1 MRNLSRPSAN
11 GRRVHALLSTAH
23 RRLVYVTAVL
33 ATCLLLDRTRAED
46 WWQFRGP
53 QSGHSSAVGLPLEW
67 DAFFNAPAWK
77 TLIPGKGWSSPVV
90 VDDRIWLTSAEQ
102 VALADDATG
111 GKLAEQ
117 PFGSYDLVTDA
128 HVKLFALEIDAQ
140 TGKLMRRI
148 DLFEQLDPKPIH
160 SMNSYASP
168 TPVTDGQRLYCHFGS
183 LGTACIEISTGQI
196 VWKRELAVDDITGP
210 AASPALWQQ
219 HLILACDGTD
229 EQYAIALNKLSGET
243 VWQAARPDIGVA
255 DATLRRA
262 FSTPLILDANE
273 QAQVISMSAQWLMSL
288 NPLDGSQRW
297 RARVGSGYSAVPTPV
312 PADGLVIVC
321 TGFPKPEM
329 VAVDCSGSGDV
340 SESAIV
346 WRHTRQVPS
355 ISSPIAVDGDLYFAS
370 SQGVISCVAA
380 ATGKLHWQQRV
391 GGDFAAS
398 PVFADGRIYFVNS
411 AGVST
416 VIQPG
421 HQYVQLARNELFGQ
435 TYASPV
441 VWNNQLL
448 MRTSPYL
455 FCLRAS
461 VP

>member
-1 MRNLSRPSAN
+1 MAEYHHGRISFARPDAANLCRLCLAACLTT
-11 GRRVHALLSTAH
+11 GLLTS
-23 RRLVYVTAVL
+23 
-33 ATCLLLDRTRAED
+33 RTRAED

-53 QSGHSSAVGLPLEW
+53 NSGHSSAVGLPLEW

-77 TLIPGKGWSSPVV
+77 SLIPGKGWSSPVV
-90 VDDRIWLTSAEQ
+90 VEDRIWLTSAEQ

-140 TGKLMRRI
+140 SGELVRRI
-148 DLFEQLDPKPIH
+148 DLFERQDPAPIH

-183 LGTACIEISTGQI
+183 LGTACIEISTGQVI
-196 VWKRELAVDDITGP
+196 WRRELAVDDITGP

-219 HLILACDGTD
+219 HLILACDGAD
-229 EQYAIALNKLSGET
+229 QQYAIALDKLTGET

-262 FSTPLILDANE
+262 FSTPLILEAHE
-273 QAQVISMSAQWLMSL
+273 QAQLISMSAQWLMSL

-312 PADGLVIVC
+312 PAGQLVIVC

-355 ISSPIAVDGDLYFAS
+355 IGSPIVVDGDLYFAS
-370 SQGVISCVAA
+370 SQGVISCMAA

-398 PVFADGRIYFVNS
+398 PVFADGRIYFINS
-411 AGVST
+411 AGVTT

-421 HQYVQLARNELFGQ
+421 HRYIELARNELFGQ

-441 VWNNQLL
+441 VWNNHLL